1 MKHNICPEL
10 TDQALTLDVLT
21 PWDVNPHNGNVPAI
35 MASYDQFG
43 QLKPIVVHTNG
54 DDTYTII
61 AGNHQAEAAKRLGWT
76 HIAATRFKGTRKE
89 AIAFALADNR
99 TTQLG
104 SDDPVLLHQALILVA
119 DDFPEM
125 FDVLGWDEFQRAAME
140 EQVEYLTIAESEPS
154 GYVAPVMLS
163 QPGEP
168 FVAQQA
174 SQPSPAVK
182 NESDETEDIVAPAGI
197 DQHDAITRGSTAVG
211 AGGAKAIVQYSLVFD
226 DADQQRRWYDFLR
239 WLRTDAE
246 INGETTAERL
256 LDFLEARVDF

>member
-10 TDQALTLDVLT
+10 ADQSLPLDVLT

-35 MASYDQFG
+35 MASYEQFG
-43 QLKPIVVHTNG
+43 QLKSIVVHTNG

-76 HIAATRFKGTRKE
+76 HIAATRFNGTRKE

-104 SDDPVLLHQALILVA
+104 SDDPTLLHQALMLVA

-140 EQVEYLTIAESEPS
+140 EQVEYLTIAENEPS
-154 GYVAPVMLS
+154 GYVAPVMIS
-163 QPGEP
+163 QPGDPIAPIRTETT
-168 FVAQQA
+168 V
-174 SQPSPAVK
+174 QPVEQK
-182 NESDETEDIVAPAGI
+182 NVESVEINAPAGL
-197 DQHDAITRGSTAVG
+197 DQTDAITRGSTSVG
-211 AGGAKAIVQYSLVFD
+211 AGGAKAVVQYTLVFD
-226 DADQQRRWYDFLR
+226 TSDQQRRWYDFLR
-239 WLRTDAE
+239 WLRSDAE
-246 INGETTAERL
+246 IAGETTAERL

>member
-1 MKHNICPEL
+1 MNHNICSDLE
-10 TDQALTLDVLT
+10 DQALSLDLLSA
-21 PWDVNPHNGNVPAI
+21 WDVNPHNGNVEAI
-35 MASYDQFG
+35 MASYSQFG
-43 QLKPIVVHTNG
+43 QLKSIVVHTNG

-76 HIAATRFKGTRKE
+76 HIAATRFDGTRKE

-104 SDDPVLLHQALILVA
+104 SDDPVLLYQAVTFVA

-125 FDVLGWDEFQRAAME
+125 FDVLGWDDFQIAAME
-140 EQVEYLTIAESEPS
+140 EQVEYLTIADSEPT
-154 GYVAPVMLS
+154 GYVAPVMIS

-168 FVAQQA
+168 LQSAEIIQPTEAPRKQA
-174 SQPSPAVK
+174 DTP
-182 NESDETEDIVAPAGI
+182 NDIVAPASI
-197 DQHDAITRGSTAVG
+197 NNHDAITRGSTAVG
-211 AGGAKAIVQYSLVFD
+211 ASGAKAIVQYSLVFD

-239 WLRTDAE
+239 WLRSDVE
-246 INGETTAERL
+246 ITGETTAERL